1 MSSAVRSDLRTPAR
15 PGFWDGN
22 LGYAQAFVTVVS
34 TLTVGLAFHA
44 WVGYRWIGMLPIW
57 AIGTSMLLPLLAVAV
72 WARRSPGNRIVKW
85 LTGIPFAVTTCTA
98 VGLLALAGG
107 IVPQSVWAQ
116 RFGLES
122 YWGSWPFLM
131 ASYLMLT
138 NLVGSCGRR
147 ILPLTYTNI
156 VYQTTHLGLAIALIG
171 GAYSGLTLER
181 KRMVLFKGMP
191 AGTMVDEQNRE
202 FRAPFEV
209 ELREFRMETFNPTL
223 TLATIDKKSPDG
235 LRQSAG
241 ALLLKKGVTEKIEGH
256 TITVEKFYKHAAFD
270 GLHWREVPWKTAA
283 PAALLKVTTPD
294 GTTKSDWI
302 CSGSPET
309 MPAYMMLR
317 ADRAILMNQP
327 RPKKFESEL
336 KIGEK
341 TLTVGVNQPS
351 HVAGYDLYQFS
362 YDEKMGAASG
372 YSVIEIV
379 RDRGLP
385 IVYAGIFMMLGGAML
400 HLGNGIGGKK

>member
-1 MSSAVRSDLRTPAR
+1 VSSAVRSDLRTPAR
-15 PGFWDGN
+15 AGFWDGT
-22 LGYAQAFVTVVS
+22 LGYPQAFVTVVT

-44 WVGYRWIGMLPIW
+44 FVGYRWL
-57 AIGTSMLLPLLAVAV
+57 SLLPHWIIGVVTLTPLVGV
-72 WARRSPGNRIVKW
+72 GLYARFHPGQRMVKW
-85 LTGIPFAVTTCTA
+85 ITGIPFAVTSCTFVA
-98 VGLLALAGG
+98 LLALAGG
-107 IVPQSVWAQ
+107 IVPASFWAERLGLQS
-116 RFGLES
+116 F
-122 YWGSWPFLM
+122 WGSWPFLM
-131 ASYLMLT
+131 ASYLMLF
-138 NLVGSCGRR
+138 NLVGSSGRR
-147 ILPLTYTNI
+147 MWPLTYTNV

-202 FRAPFEV
+202 FPAPFEV
-209 ELREFRMETFNPTL
+209 ELREFRMESFNPTL

-235 LRQSAG
+235 LKQSAG
-241 ALLLKKGVTEKIEGH
+241 ALLLKQGVTEKIEGY

-294 GTTKSDWI
+294 GQIKSDWI

-317 ADRAILMNQP
+317 DDRAILMNQP

-341 TLTVGVNQPS
+341 TLKVGVNEPA
-351 HVAGYDLYQFS
+351 HVQGYDLYQFS

-385 IVYAGIFMMLGGAML
+385 IVYAGIFLMLGGAML